1 MKIGR
6 KKQDLLGNVPYRK
19 GNTVKNTHLY
29 RELTEYQQAGVSLW
43 LNGKP
48 SNSFRIANCV
58 REETGYMRDYH
69 MNEDNEICGISFDRI
84 RKENRQ
90 TEDSLI

>member
-1 MKIGR
+1 MVRIDDNRQDR
-6 KKQDLLGNVPYRK
+6 KRRPYRRE
-19 GNTVKNTHLY
+19 NTVKNAELY
-29 RELTEYQQAGVSLW
+29 RELTEYQQAGISLW

-69 MNEDNEICGISFDRI
+69 VNQNNEICGISFDKI
-84 RKENRQ
+84 RKERQ
-90 TEDSLI
+90 REE

>member
-1 MKIGR
+1 MVKIDNNR
-6 KKQDLLGNVPYRK
+6 QDRTRQPSDWEKR
-19 GNTVKNTHLY
+19 TVKNADLY
-29 RELTEYQQAGVSLW
+29 RELTEYQQAGVTLW

-69 MNEDNEICGISFDRI
+69 VNRENEICGISFDRI
-84 RKENRQ
+84 RKER
-90 TEDSLI
+90 DLIE

>member
-1 MKIGR
+1 MK
-6 KKQDLLGNVPYRK
+6 NAE
-19 GNTVKNTHLY
+19 LY
-29 RELTEYQQAGVSLW
+29 RELTEYQQAGISLW

-69 MNEDNEICGISFDRI
+69 VNQNNEICGISFDKI
-84 RKENRQ
+84 RKERQ
-90 TEDSLI
+90 REE

>member
-1 MKIGR
+1 MK
-6 KKQDLLGNVPYRK
+6 NAE
-19 GNTVKNTHLY
+19 LY
-29 RELTEYQQAGVSLW
+29 RELTEYQQAGIALW

-69 MNEDNEICGISFDRI
+69 VNQNNEICGISFDKI
-84 RKENRQ
+84 RKERQ
-90 TEDSLI
+90 REE